1 MRVAYVSIEERGL
14 AETLGFQPRADA
26 ELDWDYM
33 LSQLPSEGAVLTRLH
48 LEREGDVLR
57 RAEFDGRDG
66 PIVVS
71 LIDDGS
77 W

>member
-1 MRVAYVSIEERGL
+1 MRVAYVSIEEGGL
-14 AETLGFQPRADA
+14 ADTLGPQPRADA
-26 ELDWDYM
+26 ELDWDFM
-33 LSQLPSEGAVLTRLH
+33 LGELPREGATLTRLH
-48 LEREGDVLR
+48 LEREGNVLK